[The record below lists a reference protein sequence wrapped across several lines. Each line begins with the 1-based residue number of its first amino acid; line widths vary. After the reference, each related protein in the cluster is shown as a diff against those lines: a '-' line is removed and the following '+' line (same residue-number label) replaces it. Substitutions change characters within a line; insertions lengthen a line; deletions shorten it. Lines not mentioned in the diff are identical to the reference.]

1 MSSVA
6 PQLQVLIIDDTRA
19 HVDQV
24 SQILSRE
31 ADLHVQAGPAVLAD
45 ALKQVAKEPPDII
58 LLAARRED
66 PVEAIRRLEAAAPT
80 SAIIALLADD
90 QEGLGR
96 EATLAGARAYITH
109 IYNRNDLVE
118 TIRRVHE
125 IERRRRAIIS
135 QVGHLATPQA
145 GRIISIHGA
154 KGGVGATTIAVNLAI
169 AMRTLTHSR
178 VALVDG
184 NLYSGDVAVSLNII
198 SRNSMADLLPHLRDL
213 DKDVLDSASVVH
225 RSGVSVLLAP
235 DDLESAE
242 VVSGEAMQ
250 RVLRSMRSYFDYI
263 IVDTCSLPD
272 QVTATALDSSDTIV
286 LVATPELPALKNAA
300 RFVRTCRE
308 YGYPADKLVL
318 LVNRENSRGAIT
330 RGDIE
335 DNLKLK
341 VAVGIRSDGRTLI
354 KAINAGEP
362 AVTIDRRSR
371 LSRGIRQLV
380 MILTSDRPLAT
391 AGSSNNNSRNGHNR
405 GLLAW
410 MPRRS

>member
-1 MSSVA
+1 VSSAA
-6 PQLQVLIIDDTRA
+6 PQIQVLIVDDTRA

-31 ADLHVQAGPAVLAD
+31 VDLHVQTAPNDIAQ
-45 ALKQVAKEPPDII
+45 ALKAVAKDAPDII
-58 LLAARRED
+58 LLAARRDD
-66 PVEAIRRLEAAAPT
+66 PIDVIRRFDAAAPT
-80 SAIIALLADD
+80 AAIIALLADD
-90 QEGLGR
+90 QESLGR
-96 EATLAGARAYITH
+96 DATLAGARAYITH

-118 TIRRVHE
+118 TVRRVHE
-125 IERRRRAIIS
+125 IERRRRMMIS
-135 QVGHLATPQA
+135 QAGLMPLPQT
-145 GRIISIHGA
+145 GRVISVHGA
-154 KGGVGATTIAVNLAI
+154 KGGVGATTIAVNLAV
-169 AMRTLTHSR
+169 AMRTMTNGR

-198 SRNSMADLLPHLRDL
+198 SRNSLADLLPHLRDL

-225 RSGVSVLLAP
+225 RSGVAVLLAP

-242 VVSGEAMQ
+242 IVSGEAMQ
-250 RVLRSMRSYFDYI
+250 RVLRSMRAYFDYV

-272 QVTATALDSSDTIV
+272 QVTATALDSSDTII

-300 RFVRTCRE
+300 RFVRTCRD
-308 YGYPADKLVL
+308 YGYPADKLL
-318 LVNRENSRGAIT
+318 LLINRENSRGAIT

-341 VAVGIRSDGRTLI
+341 VAVGIRSDGKTLI

-371 LSRGIRQLV
+371 LSRGVRELV
-380 MILTSDRPLAT
+380 QILTSDRPLTAT
-391 AGSSNNNSRNGHNR
+391 GPSSNGSRNGHHR
-405 GLLAW
+405 GLLNW
-410 MPRRS
+410 LPRRP